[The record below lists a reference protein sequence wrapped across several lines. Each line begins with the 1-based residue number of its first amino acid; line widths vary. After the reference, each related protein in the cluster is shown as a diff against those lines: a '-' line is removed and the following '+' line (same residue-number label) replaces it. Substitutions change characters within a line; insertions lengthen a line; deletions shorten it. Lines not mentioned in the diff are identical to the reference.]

1 VASAARLVPPQRRG
15 VSSCHPGNS
24 PSIDLMGI
32 AVGHI
37 YYYCEDI
44 YPYTLA
50 GPQPLVAK
58 TWPRPPLE
66 KRPTRPAWCAQNVQ
80 AALRNPERKPRAPH
94 SCRGL
99 S

>member
-1 VASAARLVPPQRRG
+1 
-15 VSSCHPGNS
+15 
-24 PSIDLMGI
+24 MGI